1 MPFPHSVRDQ
11 ALVAAAR
18 HCCVCHR
25 YKGVKVEV
33 HHIVP
38 ESNAGASDLDN
49 AITLCFDC
57 HADAG
62 HYNPNHPRGTKFSP
76 GELRRHRDQ
85 WHAMVLLP
93 GVQPPGTSDVLYC
106 RYLLCKSFEAIRE
119 ITLGD
124 LSNVPATQPLLV
136 TNSVRAFQQKI
147 IDAHPVS
154 YRHDKEWG
162 EHFPDREAYVKSH
175 PEVPLDE
182 RSSIEGH
189 PYFET
194 SRIPS
199 VEELRDKLA
208 PRDGVTRLLVEAEVA
223 PQNISHVFAYYEEC
237 GDNRFQEIYR
247 LRPMWGLYL
256 AATNLGP
263 DQTLLSGIACDKDIP
278 VGAGYRAY
286 STSLGQDHHV
296 VEALPP
302 APLLPGATML
312 FPIATL
318 LGPIENISP
327 ETTFAE
333 NSYLPTGQV
342 QVVSHEDLSAALSGT
357 ALIGPVFWPHA
368 VHIQAGVVR
377 QEQQIH
383 EFNLSNLYTISRF
396 WEMGSCPHL
405 FAMQNGRAT
414 LKYLRELFARVPGKM
429 QVEHIIVSADTTTLL
444 IAELESEQ
452 TTIDSILVNGK
463 CISRSTILEKGG
475 KIWIPVQ
482 SGDVVELTGYYVA
495 QVAGATDPWLRNSL
509 INEFLKQDP
518 LAEIRLSQAVSP

>member
-1 MPFPHSVRDQ
+1 MPFPHSVRDE

-38 ESNAGASDLDN
+38 ESKGGASDLDN

-76 GELRRHRDQ
+76 GELRRHRDE
-85 WHAMVLLP
+85 WHAIVRLP
-93 GVQPPGTSDVLYC
+93 GVQSPDIPDVLYC
-106 RYLLCKSFEAIRE
+106 RYLLCKSFDGIRE

-136 TNSVRAFQQKI
+136 TNSVRVFQKKI

-154 YRHDKEWG
+154 SRSDKEWG
-162 EHFPDREAYVKSH
+162 EHFPDREAYVKAH
-175 PEVPLDE
+175 PEVHLDE
-182 RSSIEGH
+182 CSSIEGY
-189 PYFET
+189 PYFKA
-194 SRIPS
+194 SRIPLT
-199 VEELRDKLA
+199 EELRDKLA
-208 PRDGVTRLLVEAEVA
+208 PRDGVTKLLIEAEVA

-237 GDNRFQEIYR
+237 GDNRIQEIYR

-263 DQTLLSGIACDKDIP
+263 EQTLLSGITCDKDIP
-278 VGAGYRAY
+278 AGAGYRAF
-286 STSLGQDHHV
+286 STSLGQGHHV
-296 VEALPP
+296 VEALPS

-327 ETTFAE
+327 VTTFAE
-333 NSYLPTGQV
+333 NSDLPTGQV
-342 QVVSHEDLSAALSGT
+342 QVVSHEDLSTAFSST

-368 VHIQAGVVR
+368 VHIEAGAVR
-377 QEQQIH
+377 QEQQMH
-383 EFNLSNLYTISRF
+383 EFSLSNLYTINRH

-405 FAMQNGRAT
+405 FAMQKSSAT
-414 LKYLRELFARVPGKM
+414 LKYLRELFARVPGKVQM
-429 QVEHIIVSADTTTLL
+429 EHIIVSSDTSALL
-444 IAELESEQ
+444 IAELEPEQ
-452 TTIDSILVNGK
+452 TTIDYIRVNGK
-463 CISRSTILEKGG
+463 YVSRSVILEKGTR
-475 KIWIPVQ
+475 IWIPVQ
-482 SGDVVELTGYYVA
+482 LGDVVELAGYYVA
-495 QVAGATDPWLRNSL
+495 QMAGTTDPWMRNSL
-509 INEFLKQDP
+509 IHEFL
-518 LAEIRLSQAVSP
+518 EQAAPISS

>member
-25 YKGVKVEV
+25 YKGVKIEV

-38 ESNAGASDLDN
+38 ESKGGASDIDN

-57 HADAG
+57 HADAA
-62 HYNPNHPRGTKFSP
+62 HYNPYHPRGTKFSP

-85 WHAMVLLP
+85 WHAMVLSP
-93 GVQPPGTSDVLYC
+93 GVQSPGIPDVLYC
-106 RYLLCKSFEAIRE
+106 RYLLCKSYEAIRE

-136 TNSVRAFQQKI
+136 TNSVRTFQKRI
-147 IDAHPVS
+147 IDTHPVS

-162 EHFPDREAYVKSH
+162 EHFPDREAYVKAH

-182 RSSIEGH
+182 RSSIKGY
-189 PYFET
+189 PYFEA

-199 VEELRDKLA
+199 TEELRDKLA

-223 PQNISHVFAYYEEC
+223 PHNISHVFAYYEEC
-237 GDNRFQEIYR
+237 GANRFQEIYR

-263 DQTLLSGIACDKDIP
+263 DQILLSGIACDKEMP
-278 VGAGYRAY
+278 VGAEYRAF
-286 STSLGQDHHV
+286 STSLGQDHHHV
-296 VEALPP
+296 VEALPSG
-302 APLLPGATML
+302 PLLPGATML

-333 NSYLPTGQV
+333 NSHLPTGQV
-342 QVVSHEDLSAALSGT
+342 QVVSHEDLSAAFSGT

-368 VHIQAGVVR
+368 VNIQAGAVKR
-377 QEQQIH
+377 EQQIH

-405 FAMQNGRAT
+405 FAIQNGRAT
-414 LKYLRELFARVPGKM
+414 LKYLRELFARVPGK
-429 QVEHIIVSADTTTLL
+429 VETEHITVSTGTTALL

-452 TTIDSILVNGK
+452 TTIDSIRVNGK
-463 CISRSTILEKGG
+463 SFS
-475 KIWIPVQ
+475 
-482 SGDVVELTGYYVA
+482 
-495 QVAGATDPWLRNSL
+495 
-509 INEFLKQDP
+509 
-518 LAEIRLSQAVSP
+518 